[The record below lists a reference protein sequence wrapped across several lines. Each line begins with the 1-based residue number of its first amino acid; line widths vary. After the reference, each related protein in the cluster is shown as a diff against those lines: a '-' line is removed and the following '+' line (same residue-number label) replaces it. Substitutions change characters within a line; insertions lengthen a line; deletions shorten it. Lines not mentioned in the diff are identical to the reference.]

1 MTRFDAS
8 FEEEKNVRRPA
19 FPFLSLLFQRVL
31 LFSPFLLLCDSFCI
45 ENFEKKKTSSF
56 KKKVRSFVRS
66 FQEKHFKNFSS
77 PFHRAGALSLSSHE
91 RPTDEARALAF
102 KERRRVCLS
111 LFVYRGVD
119 AIRRNEE
126 RERRA
131 TMVEVIELLDSDEE
145 GDERIRI
152 VQRQNEQD
160 VRPVEE
166 EGRRDGDVVIT
177 GTRAPHAE
185 ERERERDALSNFLG
199 VGFFFPRARATF
211 F

>member
-1 MTRFDAS
+1 MTADD
-8 FEEEKNVRRPA
+8 PLL
-19 FPFLSLLFQRVL
+19 FLSLLFQRVL

-45 ENFEKKKTSSF
+45 ENFRKKKDEF
-56 KKKVRSFVRS
+56 KSSFVRS
-66 FQEKHFKNFSS
+66 KKNTSKIS
-77 PFHRAGALSLSSHE
+77 PLLSIARWCALSFFARTTE
-91 RPTDEARALAF
+91 RQ

-111 LFVYRGVD
+111 LFVHRGVD

-131 TMVEVIELLDSDEE
+131 KKMVEVIELLDSDEE

-160 VRPVEE
+160 VRPVGE

-199 VGFFFPRARATF
+199 VGFFFPRARAIF

>member
-1 MTRFDAS
+1 MTAD
-8 FEEEKNVRRPA
+8 PLL
-19 FPFLSLLFQRVL
+19 FLSLLFQRVL

-45 ENFEKKKTSSF
+45 ENFEKKKTSS
-56 KKKVRSFVRS
+56 KVRSFVPRKTFQKFLLS
-66 FQEKHFKNFSS
+66 FPS
-77 PFHRAGALSLSSHE
+77 RWSLSSHE
-91 RPTDEARALAF
+91 RTTDEARALAF

-111 LFVYRGVD
+111 LFAYRGVD

-131 TMVEVIELLDSDEE
+131 KKMVEVIELLDSDEE

-160 VRPVEE
+160 VRPVGE

>member
-1 MTRFDAS
+1 M
-8 FEEEKNVRRPA
+8 RRSGRKKTSDPLL
-19 FPFLSLLFQRVL
+19 FLSLLFQRVL

-56 KKKVRSFVRS
+56 KKKVRSFVPRKTLQKFLLS
-66 FQEKHFKNFSS
+66 FPS
-77 PFHRAGALSLSSHE
+77 RWCALSFFARTTE
-91 RPTDEARALAF
+91 RQ

-111 LFVYRGVD
+111 LFAYRWVD

-160 VRPVEE
+160 VRPVGE

>member
-8 FEEEKNVRRPA
+8 FGEEKNVRRRPA
-19 FPFLSLLFQRVL
+19 FPFLSLLLFQRVL
-31 LFSPFLLLCDSFCI
+31 CFSPFLLFLCDSFCII
-45 ENFEKKKTSSF
+45 ENFEKKKTSS
-56 KKKVRSFVRS
+56 KVRS

-77 PFHRAGALSLSSHE
+77 PFHRAVVCALSFFARRTTE
-91 RPTDEARALAF
+91 RQ

-111 LFVYRGVD
+111 LFAYRGVD

-131 TMVEVIELLDSDEE
+131 KKMVEVIELLDSDEE

-160 VRPVEE
+160 VRPVGE

-199 VGFFFPRARATF
+199 VGFFFPRARAIF

>member
-1 MTRFDAS
+1 M
-8 FEEEKNVRRPA
+8 RR
-19 FPFLSLLFQRVL
+19 SGR
-31 LFSPFLLLCDSFCI
+31 
-45 ENFEKKKTSSF
+45 KKTSDDPLFRFCLFFFKECCFSLLSSCCAIRSVSKTL
-56 KKKVRSFVRS
+56 KKKDEFKSSFVPRKTLQKFLLS
-66 FQEKHFKNFSS
+66 FPS
-77 PFHRAGALSLSSHE
+77 RWCALSFFARTTE
-91 RPTDEARALAF
+91 RQ

-111 LFVYRGVD
+111 LFAYRGVD

-131 TMVEVIELLDSDEE
+131 KKMVEVIELLDSDEE

-160 VRPVEE
+160 VRPVGE

-199 VGFFFPRARATF
+199 VGFFFPRARAIF

>member
-8 FEEEKNVRRPA
+8 FGEEKNVRRRPA
-19 FPFLSLLFQRVL
+19 FPFLSLLLFQRVL
-31 LFSPFLLLCDSFCI
+31 CFSPFLLFLCDSFCII
-45 ENFEKKKTSSF
+45 ENFEKKKTSS
-56 KKKVRSFVRS
+56 KVRS

-77 PFHRAGALSLSSHE
+77 PFHRAVVCALSFFARRTTE
-91 RPTDEARALAF
+91 RQ

-111 LFVYRGVD
+111 LFAYRGVD

-131 TMVEVIELLDSDEE
+131 KKMVEVIELLDSDEE

-160 VRPVEE
+160 VRPVGE

-185 ERERERDALSNFLG
+185 ERERKRDALSNFLG
-199 VGFFFPRARATF
+199 VGFFFPRARAIF

>member
-8 FEEEKNVRRPA
+8 FGEEKNVRRRPA
-19 FPFLSLLFQRVL
+19 FPFLSLLLFQRVL
-31 LFSPFLLLCDSFCI
+31 CFSLLSSCFCAIRSVLSKTLKKKDEFKSSFVPRKTLQKFLLSFPSRCG
-45 ENFEKKKTSSF
+45 
-56 KKKVRSFVRS
+56 VC
-66 FQEKHFKNFSS
+66 
-77 PFHRAGALSLSSHE
+77 ALSFFARRTTE
-91 RPTDEARALAF
+91 RQ

-111 LFVYRGVD
+111 LFAYRGVD

-131 TMVEVIELLDSDEE
+131 KKMVEVIELLDSDEE

-160 VRPVEE
+160 VRPVGE

-199 VGFFFPRARATF
+199 VGFFFPRARAIF

>member
-1 MTRFDAS
+1 
-8 FEEEKNVRRPA
+8 
-19 FPFLSLLFQRVL
+19 LF
-31 LFSPFLLLCDSFCI
+31 LCDSFCII
-45 ENFEKKKTSSF
+45 ENFEKKKTSS
-56 KKKVRSFVRS
+56 KVRS

-77 PFHRAGALSLSSHE
+77 PFHRAVVCALSFFARRTTE
-91 RPTDEARALAF
+91 RQ

-111 LFVYRGVD
+111 LFAYRGVD

-131 TMVEVIELLDSDEE
+131 KKMVEVIELLDSDEE

-160 VRPVEE
+160 VRPVGE